1 MAGEAVR
8 ETAVDGSRPAESA
21 AQEPRRS
28 QEPQRSAG
36 IPSART
42 PTGSGSPASSR
53 TPANPWILARPGRPT
68 RRAWVLVTVGT
79 LLSLALYGFVRHAV
93 GVDMVDMVVY
103 RAEGNTVR
111 HGTDL
116 YTMVVPKF
124 DLVAT
129 YPPFA
134 ALMFVPTTYFP
145 VEALRVLV
153 TAMNLLLLGAVAL
166 FSFRLV
172 GWPGRNVRPIA
183 AVALVGV
190 GIWLEPVWATLKYG
204 QINLLIA
211 CLVLADLTRP
221 DHARSKGLLIGIA
234 AGLKLTPGVFGV
246 YLLLTGRPR
255 AALASFG
262 GFLGTALLGWIALP
276 NASERFWT
284 HYLYDSHR
292 VGVTHIPDNQ
302 SLRGALARLLHERDP
317 GLSWAVLAA
326 AVALIGLGTAV
337 YATRSNR
344 HVPRAEAW
352 GVVCAAVT
360 ALLISPVSWTHHWV
374 WCVPALV
381 LLTAEAVT
389 EQQRPRGARHLRW
402 RLILAGGLVTF
413 LGYGM
418 WLTPHSPRRSI
429 ALQFWQQPISSIYA
443 VFGLLLLGVALARA
457 VRRNRAA
464 SAAGKIRSTEPPA
477 RPTRL
482 TSYAAASG
490 PHAGR

>member
-8 ETAVDGSRPAESA
+8 DRATADSRRTGSTPPGPRLGSRFGSRLGGRLAS
-21 AQEPRRS
+21 RI
-28 QEPQRSAG
+28 G
-36 IPSART
+36 TRT
-42 PTGSGSPASSR
+42 A
-53 TPANPWILARPGRPT
+53 WIL
-68 RRAWVLVTVGT
+68 VLSGTV
-79 LLSLALYGFVRHAV
+79 LSLALYAVVRHAV

-145 VEALRVLV
+145 IEVLRVLV
-153 TAMNLLLLGAVAL
+153 TGINLVLLGVLAL
-166 FSFRLV
+166 LSFRLV
-172 GWPGRNVRPIA
+172 GWPRREIRPIA
-183 AVALVGV
+183 AVALVGAGV
-190 GIWLEPVWATLKYG
+190 WLEPVWATLKYG

-234 AGLKLTPGVFGV
+234 AGLKLTPGVFGI

-255 AALASFG
+255 AALVSCG

-276 NASERFWT
+276 NASRRFWT

-302 SLRGALARLLHERDP
+302 SLRGAVARLLHEQDP
-317 GLSWAVLAA
+317 GLPWVLLAGLVAV
-326 AVALIGLGTAV
+326 VGLGTAA

-360 ALLISPVSWTHHWV
+360 ALLISPISWTHHWV
-374 WCVPALV
+374 WCVPLLV

-389 EQQRPRGARHLRW
+389 EQQQPRGTRHLRW
-402 RLILAGGLVTF
+402 RLVLAGGLVTF

-429 ALQFWQQPISSIYA
+429 SLQLWQQPISSVYA
-443 VFGLLLLGVALARA
+443 VFGLLLLGVALAR
-457 VRRNRAA
+457 VIRRNRAA
-464 SAAGKIRSTEPPA
+464 AAAGKIRRSEPRA
-477 RPTRL
+477 RSTRL

-490 PHAGR
+490 PHADR